1 MKKILLILIVGLCV
15 TIVNAQTI
23 LTINGIDTT
32 LTTDQGYNVPR
43 TTPTTLTFTNNRLLP
58 TISGGFTL
66 QIGSDNSG
74 SYDNNLDGAVV
85 SGNLL
90 YTSTARGSHGM
101 MAGYNIDYHIRHN
114 YIDGTPYGIVA
125 EGDDAMTYTE
135 GGVYYNIIKNNQTNC
150 MAIGGTIGLPIY
162 NNTFYGNRTSSS
174 TSCIIRISY
183 RAENTI
189 IKNNI
194 FYATRNHYM
203 INLDAESLATLDC
216 DYNVYY
222 VVDGDHQP
230 LFRNST
236 SGATYTFA
244 QWQALGHDEHSV
256 VVNPN
261 FTDTINFAPSLR
273 LNYGVD
279 LVDSDYDYGLS
290 PVSEWT
296 VGSTPDLIKQ
306 DANWQ
311 VGATLIPTDG
321 DYFVATWGD
330 NADAGTFNEPW
341 ATLQYAMSNV
351 SAGDTVYLR
360 GGTYAVTSAQAI
372 TSNPGLVG
380 TEANPIC
387 FFNYPGEVPIIDG
400 STKTSQ
406 SHGITLYYSSW
417 VEFRGIQARNHA
429 QFESSSFPSAFN
441 LYYCTDLTFDQCVV
455 SDIGGRGFA
464 GRWCS
469 RLTFINCDA
478 YDLRNSLSSSP
489 GGDADGFFLSPSY
502 HNFTGQHY
510 FYGCRAWQ
518 CSDDG
523 WDIENLGLTVVQNCW
538 GFNNGYEDI
547 DDAGLGNGFKLS
559 LSPGEDV
566 SQLSR
571 IFTNNIAAYNRRTGI
586 TTNDR
591 TNGARW
597 IHVYNNMAYANGLYG
612 EAGYGIQIYNT
623 ASSDVNEEY
632 RIFRN
637 NIAYGNTTGDILLG
651 SGAAYT
657 HSNNSWDSGATITS
671 ADFVALPASVGAGIT
686 LLMGARQADGSLP
699 DLGNYFK
706 LAEGSDAID
715 AGIDVGLSFVGVAPD
730 IGAYEYSTPETET
743 ATDIVTFT
751 LADQTGAA
759 TINATAHTVAI
770 EIAYTANITNLT
782 PTLTLSYGATVIP
795 LSGVSRDFT
804 SPVPYTVTAED
815 GVTYQ
820 EWTVTVTQEAAPET
834 AASTGRIVKLN
845 GKIVKR

>member
-1 MKKILLILIVGLCV
+1 MIVSLCV
-15 TIVNAQTI
+15 TVVNAQTV

-58 TISGGFTL
+58 TIASGFTL

-114 YIDGTPYGIVA
+114 YIDGTPYGVVA

-162 NNTFYGNRTSSS
+162 NNTFYSNRTSSS

-183 RAENTI
+183 KAENTI

-203 INLDAESLATLDC
+203 INLDEESLATLDC

-222 VVDGDHQP
+222 VEDGDHQP
-230 LFRNST
+230 TFRNST

-273 LNYGVD
+273 LDYGVD
-279 LVDSDYDYGLS
+279 LVDSNYDYGLS

-296 VGSTPDLIKQ
+296 VGVTPDLIKQ

-330 NADAGTFNEPW
+330 NADAGTYNEPW

-400 STKTSQ
+400 STKSSQ
-406 SHGITLYYSSW
+406 SHGITLYYSSF
-417 VEFRGIQARNHA
+417 VKFRGIRVQDHA
-429 QFESSSFPSAFN
+429 QFETNSFPSAFN
-441 LYYCTDLTFDQCVV
+441 LYYCSDLSFENCSV
-455 SDIGGRGFA
+455 SNIGGRGFA

-469 RLTFINCDA
+469 RMTFINCDA
-478 YDLRNSLSSSP
+478 DNCNDNLSDDPP
-489 GGDADGFFLSPSY
+489 GGNGDGFFLSPSY
-502 HNFTGQHY
+502 HDYTGQSY
-510 FYGCRAWQ
+510 FYGCRAWK

-523 WDIENLGLTVVQNCW
+523 WDIENLGLITLENCW
-538 GFNNGYEDI
+538 AFDNGFEAYSEGTQS
-547 DDAGLGNGFKLS
+547 GMGNGFKIS
-559 LSPGEDV
+559 LSPSESV
-566 SQLSR
+566 SELNR
-571 IFTNNIAAYNRRTGI
+571 LIINCIGVYNRRCGLV
-586 TTNDR
+586 TNDR
-591 TNGARW
+591 NYGARW
-597 IHVYNNMAYANGLYG
+597 YHVYNNSFYGNGLYG
-612 EAGYGIQIYNT
+612 QTGYGIQIFNT
-623 ASSDVNEEY
+623 SSADPVEQM

-637 NIAYGNTTGDILLG
+637 NLSYGNTTAAVYYGD
-651 SGAAYT
+651 GATATDEY
-657 HSNNSWDSGATITS
+657 NSWNGGVTVTN
-671 ADFVALPASVGAGIT
+671 ADFVSVDSTGLT
-686 LLMGARQADGSLP
+686 GARQSDGSLP
-699 DLGNYFK
+699 ELNFLK
-706 LAEGSDAID
+706 LVEGSDLID
-715 AGIDVGLSFVGVAPD
+715 AGVDVGLPYVDNAPD
-730 IGAYEYSTPETET
+730 MGAYEYSTPETET

-759 TINATAHTVAI
+759 IVNSTLHTVTI
-770 EIAYTANITNLT
+770 EVDYTADVTDLS
-782 PTLTLSYGATVIP
+782 PTITLSYGATINP
-795 LSGVSRDFT
+795 ASGTSRNFT
-804 SPVPYTVTAED
+804 TPQTYTVTAQDE
-815 GVTYQ
+815 TTTQ
-820 EWTVTVTQEAAPET
+820 EWVVTVTQAEEPAAP
-834 AASTGRIVKLN
+834 AGSSRIVKYRGLIM
-845 GKIVKR
+845 KL

>member
-1 MKKILLILIVGLCV
+1 MKKIALLILACFCILS
-15 TIVNAQTI
+15 VNAQTV
-23 LTINGIDTT
+23 LTISGIDTT

-43 TTPTTLTFTNNRLLP
+43 TTPATLTFTNNRLLP
-58 TISGGFTL
+58 TVSGGFTL

-90 YTSTARGSHGM
+90 YTSTAMGSHGM
-101 MAGYNIDYHIRHN
+101 MAGYNINYHIKHN

-125 EGDDAMTYTE
+125 EGDDAMAYTE

-162 NNTFYGNRTSSS
+162 NNTFYSNRSSSS

-183 RAENTI
+183 KSDNTI

-230 LFRNST
+230 TFRNST
-236 SGATYTFA
+236 SGATYTLA

-256 VVNPN
+256 VINPN

-279 LVDSDYDYGLS
+279 LIDSDYDYGLS

-306 DANWQ
+306 DDDWQ

-351 SAGDTVYLR
+351 EAGDTVYLR

-387 FFNYPGEVPIIDG
+387 FFNYPGETPIIDG

-406 SHGITLYYSSW
+406 SHGITLYYSSF
-417 VEFRGIQARNHA
+417 VEFRGIHVQDHA
-429 QFESSSFPSAFN
+429 QFETSSFPSAFN
-441 LYYCTDLTFDQCVV
+441 LYYCTDITFDRCVV
-455 SDIGGRGFA
+455 ANIGGRGFA

-469 RLTFINCDA
+469 RFTYINCDA
-478 YDLRNSLSSSP
+478 YNLDNNLTAEP
-489 GGDADGFFLSPSY
+489 GGDADGFFLSPSS

-510 FYGCRAWQ
+510 FYGCRAWK

-523 WDIENLGLTVVQNCW
+523 WDIENLGLIVVENCW
-538 GFNNGYEDI
+538 AFNNGFEKY
-547 DDAGLGNGFKLS
+547 DDPGLGNGFKINLT
-559 LSPGEDV
+559 PAENV

-571 IFTNNIAAYNRRTGI
+571 IFKNNIAAYNRRTGI
-586 TTNDR
+586 TTND
-591 TNGARW
+591 NVSGARW
-597 IHVYNNMAYANGLYG
+597 MHVYNNTSYANGLFG
-612 EAGYGIQIYNT
+612 EAGYGFQVYPTN
-623 ASSDVNEEY
+623 SSDANEEY

-637 NIAYGNTTGDILLG
+637 NIAYANTTLDFRLAT
-651 SGAAYT
+651 GAVCT
-657 HSNNSWDSGATITS
+657 QDNNSWNGGVTVTN
-671 ADFVALPASVGAGIT
+671 ADFISVDSTGLTGT
-686 LLMGARQADGSLP
+686 RQEDGSLP
-699 DLGNYFK
+699 NLSFLK
-706 LAEGSDAID
+706 LAATSDLID
-715 AGIDVGLSFVGVAPD
+715 AGTDVGLDYSGTAPD
-730 IGAYEYSTPETET
+730 LGAFEFDSDDIDSTL
-743 ATDIVTFT
+743 TDILTFT
-751 LADQTGAA
+751 LPTQTGAA
-759 TINATAHTVAI
+759 TINTTAHTVAI
-770 EIAYTANITNLT
+770 EVAYTADVTDLT
-782 PTLTLSYGATVIP
+782 PTITLSYGATVSP
-795 LSGVSRDFT
+795 LSGVSQDFT
-804 SPVPYTVTAED
+804 SPVTYTVTALD
-815 GVTYQ
+815 GTTTQ
-820 EWTVTVTQEAAPET
+820 EWVVTVTQEAAPAT
-834 AASTGRIVKLN
+834 RKRIVLN
-845 GKIVKR
+845 GTRPLLYGTKVVIID